1 VLVAEWHELLALQHV
16 KMLARGKVWQLE
28 EDSKVDGRLDTPDEL
43 QIRLLLRV
51 PPARRLQTMLE
62 MQDALL
68 TIWRERFRKA
78 HPELSDLELCRLLFA
93 RLEQN
98 G

>member
-1 VLVAEWHELLALQHV
+1 MAGPFEEVTEME
-16 KMLARGKVWQLE
+16 AR
-28 EDSKVDGRLDTPDEL
+28 RDTSDEL

-51 PPARRLQTMLE
+51 SPAQRIRNMLE

-68 TIWRERFRKA
+68 TVWRERLRKA
-78 HPELSDLELCRLLFA
+78 HPELTDLELCRLLFA
-93 RLEQN
+93 RLGQN

>member
-1 VLVAEWHELLALQHV
+1 MNERLGTAE
-16 KMLARGKVWQLE
+16 
-28 EDSKVDGRLDTPDEL
+28 EL

-51 PPARRLQTMLE
+51 PPARRIQTMLE
-62 MQDALL
+62 MQDAML
-68 TIWRERFRKA
+68 TIWRERLRRA

-93 RLEQN
+93 RLKQN

>member
-1 VLVAEWHELLALQHV
+1 MRSSPELQF
-16 KMLARGKVWQLE
+16 R
-28 EDSKVDGRLDTPDEL
+28 RLGPADEL

-51 PPARRLQTMLE
+51 SPAQRIQNLLDLQAILLETWRQRL
-62 MQDALL
+62 
-68 TIWRERFRKA
+68 RKA
-78 HPELSDLELCRLLFA
+78 HPELSDLQLCQMMFE